1 MKTTLKKSKITKKP
15 RKRIVTRKLT
25 TKMESYRLWFE
36 YLKLVI
42 KLIDPAFK
50 TKNKKLLNAIL
61 VLKNTYSKNS
71 RIYKDWNITKET
83 KFNDWWE
90 THSKL
95 FEEKH
100 NVRQIMPGQTIS
112 SPNAILVEIP
122 LNRSATEISK
132 RVMDIVISAQGVA
145 GLHSNKK
152 TKVLPTATFQL
163 TTGSEPKVKLIN
175 DMLIVFRDVYCKHYE
190 LKDKRPIPEL
200 KGTKL
205 VQEIYNFYGTR
216 RKGFNEVP
224 KNLIEKQSDREHRKQ
239 DQSISEIYKRNANR
253 YINNAI
259 QILINVAAGEFP
271 GKYGSTKD

>member
-25 TKMESYRLWFE
+25 TKMEAYRLWFE
-36 YLKLVI
+36 YLKLVLV
-42 KLIDPAFK
+42 LIDPSFK
-50 TKNKKLLNAIL
+50 TQNKKVISIIPI
-61 VLKNTYSKNS
+61 LKNTYSKNNK
-71 RIYKDWNITKET
+71 IYKDWNITKDT

-95 FEEKH
+95 FQEKY
-100 NVRQIMPGQTIS
+100 NVRQIMPGQKIS
-112 SPNAILVEIP
+112 SPDAILVEIP

-132 RVMDIVISAQGVA
+132 RVMDIVIDAQA
-145 GLHSNKK
+145 LTGLRSNKK
-152 TKVLPTATFQL
+152 SKIIPTSTFQL
-163 TTGSEPKVKLIN
+163 TTGSEPKVHTLN
-175 DMLIVFRDVYCKHYE
+175 DMLIVFRDVYCKQ
-190 LKDKRPIPEL
+190 PVL

-205 VQEIYNFYGTR
+205 VEAIYDFYTKR

-239 DQSISEIYKRNANR
+239 DKYIAEIYKRTANR
-253 YINNAI
+253 YINNAF

-271 GKYGSTKD
+271 GKYGSAMD